1 VTSVLE
7 ARAIESTSA
16 AGQRPR
22 ARRRGGV
29 ARTLALK
36 LVVGLTTIWIASGV
50 VFAAVEVLP
59 QDPARAALGLDSTA
73 AQRAE
78 FREAHGLNDPA
89 VTRYLRW
96 AGGMVQGDFGSSIVS
111 GRPIA
116 EELGPRFYYT
126 AILALAAVALSV
138 IVGLPLALAAARRP
152 GGPFDATANLLT
164 LTLHAVPEFALGIV
178 LAWLFA
184 SKFDLL
190 PLVSTG
196 IEDGD
201 FRALVLPALTLGVMG
216 VSYVYR
222 FSRLG
227 VIEAGQAP
235 FVRAAALR
243 GVSSRRVTTHHVLP
257 VASSAVINVVAL
269 HAIYLLGGVVVV
281 ENVFSYPGLG
291 TLLITAVESNDL
303 PVIEAVAVVTSAL
316 LVAIN
321 LFADALVVLLNPRT
335 RGARG

>member
-1 VTSVLE
+1 MTE
-7 ARAIESTSA
+7 ANVRAREPRTTA
-16 AGQRPR
+16 APR
-22 ARRRGGV
+22 TQARRRSGL
-29 ARTLALK
+29 ARTLATK
-36 LVVGLTTIWIASGV
+36 LLIGLTTIWLASVV

-59 QDPARAALGLDSTA
+59 QDPARTALGIESTA
-73 AQRAE
+73 AQRAA

-111 GRPIA
+111 GRPIVDD
-116 EELGPRFYYT
+116 LGPRLYYT

-138 IVGLPLALAAARRP
+138 AVGLPLALIAARRP
-152 GGPFDATANLLT
+152 GGPFDAIANLLT
-164 LTLHAVPEFALGIV
+164 LSLHSVPEFGLGIV

-184 SKFDLL
+184 SKLDLL

-196 IEDGD
+196 IENGD
-201 FRALVLPALTLGVMG
+201 FRAFVLPALTLGLMG
-216 VSYVYR
+216 ISYVYR
-222 FSRLG
+222 FSRVG

-235 FVRAAALR
+235 FVRSAALR
-243 GVSSRRVTTHHVLP
+243 GVSPLRATTHHVLP
-257 VASSAVINVVAL
+257 VASSAVVNVVAL
-269 HAIYLLGGVVVV
+269 QAIVLLGGVVVV

-321 LFADALVVLLNPRT
+321 LCADALVVLLNPRT
-335 RGARG
+335 RRAHR